1 MLGEVPTS
9 VEQFSKVV
17 LPTMENETTGGLTV
31 ALLNQ
36 LREFQK
42 HLADYRAL
50 LSSNEKQIERE
61 EILRYVSQHN
71 PDGDEKY
78 QNYRAVRLVEIY
90 TRFPLAEVSSIAL
103 ADLPGLDEIKEG
115 EAQRLIKS
123 LAQDVDMVLFVK
135 LPAETGGA
143 WIQQDMNLYT
153 LAKEALLPI
162 DLAKCSFMVLNRHS
176 NGNNTKL
183 CHEMQKGAKQH
194 GIHTQDVVVANC
206 FDPIEAQE
214 KILLP
219 VLDYMAKNIQA
230 IDDEYLNAKR
240 EEILALKSEIEIEL
254 NAVKDVLKKIGISD
268 SDAKINADLFRN
280 FKKQM
285 IQLGKYVNKLEL
297 IRDNKDE
304 LLNEALENACKSA
317 KEDNSLPTEEQ
328 LNDDVALSMS
338 WDDTYYHF
346 MHLMR
351 NKLTWHFQ
359 KLDDSLHFPI
369 KKMKKDIVEIL
380 KNAGLSKLASENS
393 NEEEF
398 LQALICELES
408 DKEYYQQL
416 YDGIK
421 NFSEFKMSYR
431 GFIQHRIRRCLNEL
445 TPNLTTHK
453 LPSDVT
459 NENVQPEVLQGR
471 LLDAYEESLSAVKTE
486 LTSILKEPGMARYA
500 IVEEFRDQIWKAG
513 NTSVEREDERDAEE
527 QWKTFLDERKERLL
541 PEKFMWQKLLNNC
554 EKQLGNLA

>member
-1 MLGEVPTS
+1 M
-9 VEQFSKVV
+9 
-17 LPTMENETTGGLTV
+17 
-31 ALLNQ
+31 
-36 LREFQK
+36 
-42 HLADYRAL
+42 
-50 LSSNEKQIERE
+50 
-61 EILRYVSQHN
+61 
-71 PDGDEKY
+71 
-78 QNYRAVRLVEIY
+78 
-90 TRFPLAEVSSIAL
+90 
-103 ADLPGLDEIKEG
+103 
-115 EAQRLIKS
+115 
-123 LAQDVDMVLFVK
+123 
-135 LPAETGGA
+135 
-143 WIQQDMNLYT
+143 
-153 LAKEALLPI
+153 
-162 DLAKCSFMVLNRHS
+162 
-176 NGNNTKL
+176 
-183 CHEMQKGAKQH
+183 
-194 GIHTQDVVVANC
+194 
-206 FDPIEAQE
+206 
-214 KILLP
+214 
-219 VLDYMAKNIQA
+219 
-230 IDDEYLNAKR
+230 
-240 EEILALKSEIEIEL
+240 
-254 NAVKDVLKKIGISD
+254 
-268 SDAKINADLFRN
+268 
-280 FKKQM
+280 
-285 IQLGKYVNKLEL
+285 
-297 IRDNKDE
+297 
-304 LLNEALENACKSA
+304 
-317 KEDNSLPTEEQ
+317 PTEEQ